1 MDGFFAFRKL
11 CNFLLFLKGSIK
23 NNHLKK
29 ISLLLLVVLFQSCQ
43 YFDKQVPNEK
53 DLLEQRMKEI
63 NWKEVDQY
71 PTIADCEK
79 LTNPVQRKQ
88 CFFEFMQ
95 STIQK
100 KLSIDTLKIL
110 FPKLDTI
117 EVKVTINSDAS
128 LQFEPQFPRDT
139 IAYDTI
145 KIDSILKL
153 KLVDFPKVNPAIKR
167 GIPVKTQFILP
178 VIIKTENKK

>member
-1 MDGFFAFRKL
+1 M
-11 CNFLLFLKGSIK
+11 
-23 NNHLKK
+23 KK
-29 ISLLLLVVLFQSCQ
+29 ILYYLLALTFLSCQ
-43 YFDKQVPNEK
+43 YFEKQVPNERQ
-53 DLLEQRMKEI
+53 LLNKQLKEI

-71 PTIADCEK
+71 PYISDCEK
-79 LTNPVQRKQ
+79 LTDPKQRKE
-88 CFFEFMQ
+88 CFFEFMA

-100 KLSIDTLKIL
+100 KLSVDTLKIL

-117 EVKVTINSDAS
+117 QVKVTVYPDAT
-128 LQFEPQFPRDT
+128 LEFQPQFSKDSV
-139 IAYDTI
+139 AYDII

-178 VIIKTENKK
+178 VLIKQK